1 MKKHLYTFAF
11 LGLLIGNVPAT
22 AEVLD
27 YIVAVVNEDV
37 IVHSLLQQEL
47 DRELKRWRKKPG
59 RMPPR
64 QNLERQVL
72 ERMIMEQ
79 LQLQFARDTGI
90 QIQDS
95 QLNDSLRKIAAQ
107 NKMDLPSFRQKLE
120 KEGYSYKQ
128 WREQARQ
135 QLMVERLQQRYVMN
149 RITITDREIENFLAT
164 QTQQGTISNEYHIL
178 HILIATPEAPSPEN
192 ITLKQ
197 QKAEEVVAKLKQ
209 GADFEATAVAIS
221 DSRQALDGG
230 DLGWLKAGEMPTL
243 FDGVVNQMKVDEIK
257 GPLRDSS
264 GFHIIKLVE
273 KRGGKIAITQTKA
286 RHILMKTNEL
296 MSDVEIEFRLKE
308 IKSRIELGDDFA
320 KLAEAYSEDT
330 GSAAKG
336 GSLGWVNP
344 GDLAT
349 EFEAVMNDLSVNKV
363 SEPFKSRFGWHIVQV
378 LERRQHDNTEQAL
391 RYQAARQIHQRKVYE
406 ELEAWLRQLRDQ
418 AYIDYRIA
426 NLADDID
433 FTEE

>member
-1 MKKHLYTFAF
+1 
-11 LGLLIGNVPAT
+11 
-22 AEVLD
+22 
-27 YIVAVVNEDV
+27 
-37 IVHSLLQQEL
+37 
-47 DRELKRWRKKPG
+47 
-59 RMPPR
+59 
-64 QNLERQVL
+64 
-72 ERMIMEQ
+72 
-79 LQLQFARDTGI
+79 
-90 QIQDS
+90 
-95 QLNDSLRKIAAQ
+95 
-107 NKMDLPSFRQKLE
+107 MDLPSFRQKLE

-363 SEPFKSRFGWHIVQV
+363 SDPFKSRFGWHIVQV